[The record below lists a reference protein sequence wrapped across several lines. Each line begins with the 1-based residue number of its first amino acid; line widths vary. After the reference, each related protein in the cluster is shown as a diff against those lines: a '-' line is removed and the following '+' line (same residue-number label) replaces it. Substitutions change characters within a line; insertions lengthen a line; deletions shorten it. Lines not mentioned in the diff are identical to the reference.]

1 MPSFHD
7 QVVELFQAHYP
18 RLYRYV
24 NRLVGEPDL
33 AADIAQET
41 FVSLYR
47 RGSLPDA
54 PEAWLISVA
63 MNRIR
68 NAASTRRRRLRLL
81 TPTRGEGAL
90 ADPPRAPDES
100 AEAGET
106 REQVRRALERVPE
119 RERNLLLLH
128 AEGYAYRDISIALR
142 LNEGSIG
149 TLLARARHAFRVAYE
164 EVLGGG

>member
-68 NAASTRRRRLRLL
+68 NAVSTRRRRLRLL
-81 TPTRGEGAL
+81 TPTRGEAAL
-90 ADPPRAPDES
+90 ADPPRAPDDAME
-100 AEAGET
+100 AEET
-106 REQVRRALERVPE
+106 RERVRRALERVPE

-128 AEGYAYRDISIALR
+128 AEGYAYRDISVALR
-142 LNEGSIG
+142 LNENSIG
-149 TLLARARHAFRVAYE
+149 TLLARARHAFRAAYE
-164 EVLGGG
+164 EELGSG